1 MVETISPMVHG
12 GRNTSYFRAV
22 AFHTFGAALSAA
34 ALGTALGALGSASGA
49 PWGDVG
55 LRLVTGIALLYS
67 LRELAGVNIPLMD
80 LDRQVPMWWR
90 SFFGHDVAA
99 FLYGLGLGVGF
110 VTYLS
115 FGTLIAVA
123 VAAFVSGSPG
133 TGLLLVLPFGISRGL
148 SVLAVGKGDPGEL
161 LVRLE
166 DPVIRVRAR
175 IVNGLVLVSV
185 AATAAGSGFPR

>member
-22 AFHTFGAALSAA
+22 VFHTFGAALSAA
-34 ALGTALGALGSASGA
+34 ALGAVLGALGSASGA
-49 PWGDVG
+49 PWGEIG
-55 LRLVTGIALLYS
+55 LWVAVGIAALYA
-67 LRELAGVNIPLMD
+67 LRELAGVNIPLLD

-123 VAAFVSGSPG
+123 ATALVSGSPG
-133 TGLLLVLPFGISRGL
+133 VGLLCLLPFGVARGL
-148 SVLAVGKGDPGEL
+148 SVLAVGKGDPGDL
-161 LVRLE
+161 LERLE
-166 DPVIRVRAR
+166 GPAVRAR
-175 IVNGLVLVSV
+175 ARLVNGLALVAASVAVAASVLVE
-185 AATAAGSGFPR
+185 